1 MFFFFIK
8 TEVSYSV
15 SSVWNAKCDK
25 SAQKL
30 NKLIGCI
37 IEYMYVMYSGLSES
51 FEVDSQ
57 SKRPVQGYFI

>member
-1 MFFFFIK
+1 MFCFFIK
-8 TEVSYSV
+8 TEVSYSF
-15 SSVWNAKCDK
+15 SRVWNAKCNK

-37 IEYMYVMYSGLSES
+37 IEYVMYSGLSES
-51 FEVDSQ
+51 FEVDRQ

>member
-1 MFFFFIK
+1 MFCFFIK

-15 SSVWNAKCDK
+15 SSVWNAKCNK

-37 IEYMYVMYSGLSES
+37 IEYVMYSGLSES
-51 FEVDSQ
+51 F
-57 SKRPVQGYFI
+57 

>member
-1 MFFFFIK
+1 MFCFFIK
-8 TEVSYSV
+8 TEVSYSF
-15 SSVWNAKCDK
+15 SRVWNAKCNK

-37 IEYMYVMYSGLSES
+37 IEYVMYSGLSES
-51 FEVDSQ
+51 FEVEGQ